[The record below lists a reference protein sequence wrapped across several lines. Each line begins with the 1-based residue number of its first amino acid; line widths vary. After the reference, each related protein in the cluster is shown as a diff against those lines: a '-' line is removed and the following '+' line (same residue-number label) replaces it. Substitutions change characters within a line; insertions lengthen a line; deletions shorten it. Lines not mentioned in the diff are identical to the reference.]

1 MNKNTIEIATL
12 VNKPKLD
19 WLAMKIE
26 CFKRLDENN
35 RIRDADAELRSI
47 YPRIG
52 DHIYRTV
59 EKLISLYRK
68 KFESGQ
74 LQGGNFKFTYSYFKR
89 HAESKYVIKT
99 LINHFNT
106 LMLGFN
112 SIFSKRQ
119 RDTIKLPNR
128 DGCNCVLV
136 EFAPGI
142 VKYTNPKFDAIHNLP
157 MYPVALRVDK
167 TAAYKPAIS
176 PQALRSPEDRAGGVR
191 RLGDSLGGL
200 DGPLGA
206 FFKGR

>member
-1 MNKNTIEIATL
+1 MNKNTIEIASYL
-12 VNKPKLD
+12 NKPKLD

-26 CFKRLDENN
+26 CFRRLDENN
-35 RIRDADAELRSI
+35 RIRDADEAFKSM

-68 KFESGQ
+68 KFEKGQ
-74 LQGGNFKFTYSYFKR
+74 LEGFSFKFTYSYFKR

-106 LMLGFN
+106 LMTGFN

-119 RDTIKLPNR
+119 RDTLKLPNR

-142 VKYTNPKFDAIHNLP
+142 VKYTNPKYDAIHNLP
-157 MYPVALRVDK
+157 MTPVVLQTDYK
-167 TAAYKPAIS
+167 GAYRPAIS
-176 PQALRSPEDRAGGVR
+176 PQALRSPEHRTDSVQ
-191 RLGDSLGGL
+191 RLGEGLGKLEGS
-200 DGPLGA
+200 LGA